1 MPRNRKKNRHGKK
14 HAPAKGMA
22 QQADQAVR
30 RAGMDIH
37 AWKQNVLLEPTLR
50 IVADSNTANYHYFLV
65 MDANGWTHRVYS
77 RAPAGGDFSVAP
89 ILVNQ
94 GFTAYGDYAT

>member
-1 MPRNRKKNRHGKK
+1 MPRNRKKHRAGK
-14 HAPAKGMA
+14 HAQAKGMA
-22 QQADQAVR
+22 QQADNAVR

-37 AWKQNVLLEPTLR
+37 SWKQNVLLEPTLR

-65 MDANGWTHRVYS
+65 LDANGWTHRVYS
-77 RAPAGGDFSVAP
+77 RAAAGGDFTAAP